1 MPISTN
7 LNTAPYYDDFDE
19 DDNFQRILF
28 RPGFAIQAREL
39 TQLQSILQNQIEQH
53 GRHTF
58 RDGAMVIPGHQ
69 VFDNQYQSIKLEP
82 IFGGETID
90 PSQYYDADNPVTL
103 TGQTSGVTAEVIGF
117 SPAGGD
123 ADEPLLYLNYVS
135 SGNTGDADPNS
146 SDFSVNHYLPLNQDK
161 RKFSAPDETIAW

>member
-69 VFDNQYQSIKLEP
+69 VFDNAYQSIKLEP
-82 IFGGETID
+82 KCVRNHR
-90 PSQYYDADNPVTL
+90 NPVL
-103 TGQTSGVTAEVIGF
+103 KSF
-117 SPAGGD
+117 F
-123 ADEPLLYLNYVS
+123 LLSKNRSVS
-135 SGNTGDADPNS
+135 KN
-146 SDFSVNHYLPLNQDK
+146 
-161 RKFSAPDETIAW
+161 

>member
-69 VFDNQYQSIKLEP
+69 VFDNAYQSIKLEP
-82 IFGGETID
+82 IFAGETID

-103 TGQTSGVTAEVIGF
+103 TGQTSGVTAEVI
-117 SPAGGD
+117 
-123 ADEPLLYLNYVS
+123 
-135 SGNTGDADPNS
+135 
-146 SDFSVNHYLPLNQDK
+146 
-161 RKFSAPDETIAW
+161 